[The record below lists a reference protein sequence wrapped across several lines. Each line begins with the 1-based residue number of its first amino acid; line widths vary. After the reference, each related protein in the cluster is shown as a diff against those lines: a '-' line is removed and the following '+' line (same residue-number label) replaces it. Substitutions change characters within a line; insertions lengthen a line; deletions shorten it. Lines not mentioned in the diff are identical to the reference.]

1 MDNVAVFD
9 YVAQNTSVSQ
19 VTLTGE
25 DPALDSQRRVV
36 DALENFCRERG
47 LRRAAKQSADE
58 IERLEEEMK
67 QAAPAGYRK
76 DELSVNGRGDCYR
89 REMYLGR
96 KVMGVEDFLA
106 YFEMCHT
113 SRPLHC
119 YDVEGAEPVKCPERA
134 DSGCRTR
141 EESRGLHAT
150 EKRQASLP
158 ERIDRCVKQGKA
170 TAGDWLQ
177 IDHVTVRDQKTN
189 RKLPISLVSALIVIA
204 VSLMLIVSSAV
215 MVAGMRREVGALE
228 KEVNA
233 LEKQCDLMEDKREA
247 SIDYREIYR
256 VATEEYGMLEA
267 DYVSASY
274 NVEEN
279 TRRIEVFEPET
290 PTTFGLSTL
299 LSALGF
305 RK

>member
-1 MDNVAVFD
+1 MDNVAIFD
-9 YVAQNTSVSQ
+9 YAAQNTSVSQ
-19 VTLTGE
+19 VALTGE

-58 IERLEEEMK
+58 IERLEDEMRA
-67 QAAPAGYRK
+67 AAPAGYRK

-89 REMYLGR
+89 RETYLGR

-119 YDVEGAEPVKCPERA
+119 YDVEGAEPIKQPEA
-134 DSGCRTR
+134 PETAGRTR
-141 EESRGLHAT
+141 KESRALCDAVRNQT
-150 EKRQASLP
+150 SLP
-158 ERIDRCVKQGKA
+158 ERIDRRVKQGKV
-170 TAGDWLQ
+170 TAQEWLQ
-177 IDHVTVRDQKTN
+177 FDRPTVQERKAN
-189 RKLPISLVSALIVIA
+189 RRIPISLLSALIVIA

-215 MVAGMRREVGALE
+215 MVAGMRREVGGLE
-228 KEVNA
+228 KEVRA
-233 LEKQCDLMEDKREA
+233 LEKQSALMGDKLEA
-247 SIDYREIYR
+247 TIDYREVYR
-256 VATEEYGMLEA
+256 LATEEYGMLEA

-279 TRRIEVFEPET
+279 ARRIEAFEPEE